1 MSTASFILSNVGIRL
16 ERRSGGV
23 CQAGDDADGV
33 AIRLRLLESQHA
45 EARQWCQR
53 LDQRYSF
60 LNFLQ

>member
-1 MSTASFILSNVGIRL
+1 
-16 ERRSGGV
+16 V